1 MSFYH
6 TDSSTLR
13 CDFLINSHFFQV
25 GDFSNEVM
33 KSLGKIQQQPRIL
46 PRMGV
51 PVAPPRV
58 VIPREPDSGISS
70 ARSTTTVPWSHNDS
84 EIPQLSV
91 SEESG
96 EAEHQF

>member
-1 MSFYH
+1 MKVWLFDLANHNVWLS
-6 TDSSTLR
+6 
-13 CDFLINSHFFQV
+13 NQV

-33 KSLGKIQQQPRIL
+33 KSLGKIQQPRIM

-58 VIPREPDSGISS
+58 GIPREPDSGISS

-84 EIPQLSV
+84 DIPQLA
-91 SEESG
+91 EESG
-96 EAEHQF
+96 EAEHQFWLQQYC